1 MAAAAASGAVL
12 VTGSSTGIGRATA
25 LHLDGLGFRVFAG
38 VRKEADGQALAD
50 TASDRLEPVI
60 VDVADEASVTAAAET
75 IGKATGERLVGL
87 VNNAGISVSGPL
99 EGLEVDAWRRQFEVN
114 VFGQIAVTRALLP
127 MLRATKGRIVFMS
140 SIGGRTAIN
149 FIGPYSASKHAI
161 EAIGDSLR
169 QELRP
174 LGVRVSI
181 VEPGSIATPIWEKGE
196 ASANASREHFS
207 EAVEGL
213 YGEAMDGFTK
223 LAMDTGKRGLPAEK
237 VAEAVAHALTAKRP
251 RTRYLIGAEA
261 RIQATMKTA
270 LPARAGD
277 AVVAAMVR
285 RAK

>member
-50 TASDRLEPVI
+50 AASDRLEPVI

-99 EGLEVDAWRRQFEVN
+99 EGLEVDAWRQQFEVN

-174 LGVRVSI
+174 LGVGVSI

-207 EAVEGL
+207 EAVEAI
-213 YGEAMDGFTK
+213 YGDAMDGFTK